1 LPPEQEVASSNLAW
15 RTTFFQDCRRSAVSK
30 PNQNNRR
37 RSRLRERRL
46 ARLNAAPEGF
56 PQFPEAQLQL
66 AYLDLVQKKLA
77 EAEGRIRKLLKQ

>member
-1 LPPEQEVASSNLAW
+1 
-15 RTTFFQDCRRSAVSK
+15 
-30 PNQNNRR
+30 
-37 RSRLRERRL
+37 L

-66 AYLDLVQKKLA
+66 AYFDLVQKKLA

>member
-1 LPPEQEVASSNLAW
+1 MSDGWPGLTQL
-15 RTTFFQDCRRSAVSK
+15 QKD
-30 PNQNNRR
+30 
-37 RSRLRERRL
+37 
-46 ARLNAAPEGF
+46 F